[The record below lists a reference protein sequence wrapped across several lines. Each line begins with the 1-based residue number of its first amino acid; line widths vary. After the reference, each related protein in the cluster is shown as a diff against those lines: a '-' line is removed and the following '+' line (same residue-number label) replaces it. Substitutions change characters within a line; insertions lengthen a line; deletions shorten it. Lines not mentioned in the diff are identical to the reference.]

1 MKGKLAVVVFSDKVR
16 ELITK
21 REACYDE
28 WGKCLAQVAFFDRDF
43 RDHGGMC
50 Q

>member
-1 MKGKLAVVVFSDKVR
+1 MRGFSWEYAIHGKCMKGKLAVVVFSDKVR

-28 WGKCLAQVAFFDRDF
+28 WGK
-43 RDHGGMC
+43 
-50 Q
+50 